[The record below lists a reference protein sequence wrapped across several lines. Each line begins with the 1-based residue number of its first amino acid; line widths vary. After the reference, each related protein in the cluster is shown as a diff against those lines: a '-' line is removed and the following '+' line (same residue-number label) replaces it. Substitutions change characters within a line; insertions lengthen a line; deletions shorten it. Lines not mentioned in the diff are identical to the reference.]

1 MLQQSKL
8 TVQAPF
14 VGTQQKPE
22 TSSGSLLQTA
32 AAQQSAERVQARC
45 TPKQQTPPLQIS
57 PLGQSP
63 EEVQSWAL
71 SSTWLSSSS
80 ARMAEL
86 LLSPW
91 LFSSCARARDAG
103 QADSI
108 RTSAAH
114 NEMKMKAADIERR
127 RAFMPQLLASPPCRR
142 VVLQLPRRKRRSI
155 GKG

>member
-22 TSSGSLLQTA
+22 TWSGSLLQTA
-32 AAQQSAERVQARC
+32 GAQQSAERVQARC

-114 NEMKMKAADIERR
+114 HEMKMKAAHIERR
-127 RAFMPQLLASPPCRR
+127 RAFMPQLLASPPAGG
-142 VVLQLPRRKRRSI
+142 LYFNYLGGSEGQS